1 MNSLQTAVLHSAN
14 FPGGGFQTVGSLACS
29 PRNES
34 ACCPALKEPGCGVS
48 SAHRSELNITD
59 LSLRV
64 SWGCLRQRTVSFH
77 TKQCQGELG
86 H

>member
-1 MNSLQTAVLHSAN
+1 MNSLQKPVLHSAN
-14 FPGGGFQTVGSLACS
+14 FPGGGFQTAGSLACS

-34 ACCPALKEPGCGVS
+34 ACCPVLREPGCGVS

-86 H
+86 N